1 MTRFLYPF
9 PPPCHISP
17 RAATFASL
25 PLFTGIPSN
34 SLLNSCC
41 GFPAFQPRFTHTS
54 QCPSGRTGPGNPIP
68 APEKSESSSPLS
80 FAVLRIEA
88 AISPRMYFPF
98 SSFLVGTSHF
108 FTRVPSSSK
117 IPSFTLVPPISIPIH
132 FKLMCVPLFLNLPDP
147 FQTRFQI
154 PRALKTVSVQPCG
167 LPMWI
172 AA

>member
-25 PLFTGIPSN
+25 PLFTGIPSS

-68 APEKSESSSPLS
+68 APEKSESSSLL
-80 FAVLRIEA
+80 FFTVLRIEA
-88 AISPRMYFPF
+88 AISPRMYFPS

-132 FKLMCVPLFLNLPDP
+132 FKLMCVPLFPESAGSISNTFSDP
-147 FQTRFQI
+147 AC
-154 PRALKTVSVQPCG
+154 P
-167 LPMWI
+167 
-172 AA
+172 